1 MSNVNFQVLY
11 YKNIPS
17 TQHIFRNLNVMVFLL
32 FHPPNGSGWETAVR
46 CILCTPYNLH
56 VLIRYR
62 YILNDLY
69 YIIM

>member
-1 MSNVNFQVLY
+1 
-11 YKNIPS
+11 
-17 TQHIFRNLNVMVFLL
+17 MVFLL